1 VGPAPRAASKRRI
14 DGVESVVP
22 REAWIAV
29 AVVVVLIGAVTLY
42 GAVKLAKRLFAT
54 KRLLSELGGTSGK
67 VAFWGALIY
76 TILPIDLLPDPIYL
90 DDMGV
95 LAIALLYMTNLVR
108 KRRAAMPRIPS
119 DHQRITRR

>member
-1 VGPAPRAASKRRI
+1 MS
-14 DGVESVVP
+14 
-22 REAWIAV
+22 REAWIAI

-42 GAVKLAKRLFAT
+42 GAVKLAKRLFVT
-54 KRLLSELGGTSGK
+54 KRLLSELGGTGGK

-108 KRRAAMPRIPS
+108 KRRAAMPQIPS
-119 DHQRITRR
+119 DRPRITRR

>member
-1 VGPAPRAASKRRI
+1 MS
-14 DGVESVVP
+14 

-29 AVVVVLIGAVTLY
+29 AVVVVLIGAVTLW
-42 GAVKLAKRLFAT
+42 GAVKLARRLFVA
-54 KRLLSELGGTSGK
+54 KRLLNELGGTSGK

-95 LAIALLYMTNLVR
+95 LGLALLYLTHLLR
-108 KRRAAMPRIPS
+108 KRRAAMPQIPS
-119 DHQRITRR
+119 NRQRITRR